1 MLFREEIKTEG
12 REDDEGGEKRESV
25 AQRQSNGSD
34 DMEIVNDE
42 RGGVPSQ
49 TTKNYCST
57 KTISSSGRPKKR
69 IKSKNVRGSDDTI
82 W

>member
-34 DMEIVNDE
+34 DMEIVND
-42 RGGVPSQ
+42 
-49 TTKNYCST
+49 
-57 KTISSSGRPKKR
+57 
-69 IKSKNVRGSDDTI
+69 
-82 W
+82 